1 MAELFWFSD
10 EQWSRIEPLL
20 PTNTR
25 GMPRVDDR
33 RVLSGIVHVLK
44 SGCRWSDCPGAY
56 GPCKTIYNR
65 FVRWAKRGIWEDILP
80 VFRRRKRGAFIH
92 AIGRSK
98 GGRTTKIHTVTDA
111 QGRPVVMVLTPGN
124 TSDHKAARLCLEAMP
139 PSKYMIADKG
149 YDSAALR
156 EWLEERGTEPV
167 IPPRVN
173 RKVQYAYD
181 KALYRTRNIIERS
194 FGRLKDYRR
203 IATRFDKDVRNF
215 LAALCIAVTVIWWI

>member
-1 MAELFWFSD
+1 
-10 EQWSRIEPLL
+10 
-20 PTNTR
+20 
-25 GMPRVDDR
+25 
-33 RVLSGIVHVLK
+33 
-44 SGCRWSDCPGAY
+44 
-56 GPCKTIYNR
+56 
-65 FVRWAKRGIWEDILP
+65 
-80 VFRRRKRGAFIH
+80 
-92 AIGRSK
+92 
-98 GGRTTKIHTVTDA
+98 
-111 QGRPVVMVLTPGN
+111 MVLTPGN

-139 PSKYMIADKG
+139 SSKHMIADKG